1 MTYNELL
8 ALYKNNE
15 FRRIDTDQNSKKF
28 YLLRTISRSKTLK
41 DFCESIGKNEVDLNN
56 LLEDDSI
63 TCDTI
68 KNYINENF
76 QLKTDDEIHQIESE
90 LNKMQ
95 NFDWGWSMWN
105 NLEKN
110 IVNNYVKK
118 ILRYDDI
125 VTAIEWPIFN
135 STYWYTL
142 NSRYNHRS
150 TILIEEI
157 FNKHNN
163 VIPTLDLVEKID
175 FFIDGVPFDL
185 KVTYF
190 PDELMKKSIEDKLY
204 ELYGSKNELTC
215 TKRIINNLN
224 IAIPNWLDGKPLLV
238 CLQKLLQESTD
249 ERASDFLEK
258 IREIKK
264 EVINYYKD
272 NPNEL
277 MKRLYENQWEMRFD
291 AANRFYL
298 VLIDS
303 ENWYDSRKLKRNVNL
318 LKQEINNK
326 LQNFSSNNLTHIEF
340 YREKTST
347 MYNSISELLFITR

>member
-8 ALYKNNE
+8 ALYKNND
-15 FRRIDTDQNSKKF
+15 FRSIDADQNSKKF

-41 DFCESIGKNEVDLNN
+41 NFCESIEKEETDLNT
-56 LLEDDSI
+56 LLEDADI
-63 TCDTI
+63 TCDMI

-76 QLKTDDEIHQIESE
+76 QLKTDDEIRGIESE

-95 NFDWGWSMWN
+95 NFDRWWSMWN

-118 ILRYDDI
+118 ILRYEEI
-125 VTAIEWPIFN
+125 VSAIEGPIFS

-142 NSRYNHRS
+142 NSWYNHRS

-157 FNKHNN
+157 FNKHDKI
-163 VIPTLDLVEKID
+163 VPTLDLVEKID
-175 FFIDGVPFDL
+175 FFIDWIPFDL

-190 PDELMKKSIEDKLY
+190 PDELMKASIENSLN
-204 ELYGSKNELTC
+204 ELYWSKSELTC
-215 TKRIINNLN
+215 TKRMARQLN
-224 IAIPNWLDGKPLLV
+224 ITIPDWLDGKPLLI

-249 ERASDFLEK
+249 EEASQFLNDV
-258 IREIKK
+258 RTIKK
-264 EVINYYKD
+264 GVINYYKEHS
-272 NPNEL
+272 NEL
-277 MKRLYENQWEMRFD
+277 MKWLYENQWEMRFD

-318 LKQEINNK
+318 LKQQIKNK
-326 LQNFSSNNLTHIEF
+326 LDNFSSDNLTHVEF
-340 YREKTST
+340 YWDQTSRT
-347 MYNSISELLFITR
+347 YDCISELLFITR